1 MDQQDPSLVAETAA
15 LKAAYEA
22 LNRNDVPGFARIFDP
37 QIERVEPPGSPGSL
51 TINGIDAAVEYWT
64 LHRGKWAEGSCEP
77 QRYLVMGDRI
87 VVFAHV
93 HVRLKGETEWLTGD
107 VVDVF
112 TFRGGKAIQYRT
124 FVDSVEALAW
134 AGAN

>member
-22 LNRNDVPGFARIFDP
+22 LNRNDVPGFLQIFDH
-37 QIERVEPPGSPGSL
+37 QVERVEPPGLPGSI
-51 TINGIDAAVEYWT
+51 TFHGIEAFAAHVYPQ
-64 LHRGKWAEGSCEP
+64 RAKWAEGTCEP
-77 QRYLVMGDRI
+77 RRFVVMGDHI

-93 HVRLKGETEWLTGD
+93 NVRLENETEWRVGD
-107 VVDVF
+107 VADVF
-112 TFRGGKAIQYRT
+112 TFRAGRAIQYRT
-124 FVDSVEALAW
+124 FVDSMQALAW